1 MTSIIKYI
9 PSNVDTNADRIR
21 HAADTTTRAGKAIGM
36 LGLETATQVSGLQGL
51 AQGHAN
57 VLSGQEGSAYQVL
70 KNYADQLQWVA
81 DNLNATTNALT
92 TTDTTLRNQLD
103 TVATTISTTPGD
115 THAGATVVDSTQHF
129 PTRPDTT
136 ITPFNFPPPIA
147 HAETSLTWLANALAT
162 TNTGAFTS
170 AEHTWRN
177 LANTLT
183 TVINDVRQ
191 AASNLA
197 ANNHGDTFTA
207 AGEQINAIITSGQHF
222 IDTAHTMATNVS
234 LMNAIHAEATT
245 TIAQAQA
252 MIAALP
258 NPFAQQAAEH
268 AFLHAF
274 ASVLSTQ
281 TTGAIPPFNTLMDIL
296 GQAGEREAGHTGK
309 RSVAGAN
316 STSAAPIAGEQ
327 TITQANTIGT
337 GGSLT
342 DINATSDALQQVG
355 TQHAAATPT
364 APTPASGMPN
374 THTTGLGHTQG
385 MHPSQVFATNP
396 SAGSHGAFTPALEQ
410 LKATAAQ
417 HTTTGTTP
425 TTGSGSKP
433 LITGLAGEKLS
444 QQLSDKLAQRG
455 TGGIGGSGGG
465 GGKSLRGV
473 GGIGG
478 AGAALGT
485 GSRGLS
491 AGGIGSIGGIG
502 GGGIGGRS
510 ITGPGTPGG
519 GAGRSMIGSS
529 GGTPQSPTTTAGSSS
544 ASSRPMGP
552 MMGAAPM
559 AGAAGT
565 TTGSGKTKPS
575 ISRSRRQGSIAD
587 FEREHNLRALLGP
600 QRGLPSHSFGA
611 WSLLPEHVQKQF
623 PQAEFNKAMSH
634 ARRELRAGTFVADSP
649 VKHAIAEY
657 FFRKEGWDV

>member
-1 MTSIIKYI
+1 MEPVQVSFTSKYI
-9 PSNVDTNADRIR
+9 D
-21 HAADTTTRAGKAIGM
+21 G
-36 LGLETATQVSGLQGL
+36 
-51 AQGHAN
+51 AQTH
-57 VLSGQEGSAYQVL
+57 
-70 KNYADQLQWVA
+70 
-81 DNLNATTNALT
+81 
-92 TTDTTLRNQLD
+92 
-103 TVATTISTTPGD
+103 ISTTPSD
-115 THAGATVVDSTQHF
+115 THAGATIGDTTHHF
-129 PTRPDTT
+129 PTRPDPP
-136 ITPFNFPPPIA
+136 IPPFNSPPPIA
-147 HAETSLTWLANALAT
+147 HAETSLTWLANALAS

-170 AEHTWRN
+170 AEHTWHN

-197 ANNHGDTFTA
+197 ANNQGDTFTA

-309 RSVAGAN
+309 RSVAGAGP
-316 STSAAPIAGEQ
+316 TSVAPIAGEQ

-337 GGSLT
+337 GGSLEAVGT
-342 DINATSDALQQVG
+342 ISDALQQVG
-355 TQHAAATPT
+355 THQASTVPTAHMHTPT
-364 APTPASGMPN
+364 SGLSGAPGTSLNP
-374 THTTGLGHTQG
+374 TQG

-425 TTGSGSKP
+425 TTGSGAKP
-433 LITGLAGEKLS
+433 LISGLAGEKLS
-444 QQLSDKLAQRG
+444 QQLSNKLAQRG
-455 TGGIGGSGGG
+455 TGGIGA
-465 GGKSLRGV
+465 
-473 GGIGG
+473 GGIPK
-478 AGAALGT
+478 
-485 GSRGLS
+485 SI
-491 AGGIGSIGGIG
+491 GGIGSIGGAGSALGTTG
-502 GGGIGGRS
+502 GRGLSSGGIGGVGGGSRGIGS
-510 ITGPGTPGG
+510 LGTPGG
-519 GAGRSMIGSS
+519 GTGRSMIGSS
-529 GGTPQSPTTTAGSSS
+529 GGAPQSPTTTAGSSS

-565 TTGSGKTKPS
+565 TTGGGKTKPS
-575 ISRSRRQGSIAD
+575 ISRSRRQGSVAD

-623 PQAEFNKAMSH
+623 PQTEFNKAMSH

>member
-1 MTSIIKYI
+1 MGINLI
-9 PSNVDTNADRIR
+9 PETITNAAKQFNEAS
-21 HAADTTTRAGKAIGM
+21 HATSQASNLTHIEA
-36 LGLETATQVSGLQGL
+36 LNSATQVSGLQGL

-115 THAGATVVDSTQHF
+115 THAGATIGDTTHHF

-147 HAETSLTWLANALAT
+147 HAETSLTWLANALAS
-162 TNTGAFTS
+162 TNTAAFSS

-177 LANTLT
+177 LANTLS
-183 TVINDVRQ
+183 TVVNDVRQ

-197 ANNHGDTFTA
+197 ANNQGDTFTA
-207 AGEQINAIITSGQHF
+207 AGEQITAIITSGQHF

-296 GQAGEREAGHTGK
+296 GQAGEREAGHTGE

-316 STSAAPIAGEQ
+316 PTSVAPIAGEQ
-327 TITQANTIGT
+327 TITQANTIGA
-337 GGSLT
+337 GGSLEAVG
-342 DINATSDALQQVG
+342 ATSGDLQQVG
-355 TQHAAATPT
+355 THQASAVPTAHMHTPT
-364 APTPASGMPN
+364 SGLSGAPGTSLNP
-374 THTTGLGHTQG
+374 THG

-425 TTGSGSKP
+425 TTGSGARP
-433 LITGLAGEKLS
+433 LISGLAGEKLS
-444 QQLSDKLAQRG
+444 QQLSDKLTQRG

-465 GGKSLRGV
+465 GGTSLRSI

-478 AGAALGT
+478 AGTALGT

-491 AGGIGSIGGIG
+491 AGSIGGIG

-519 GAGRSMIGSS
+519 AGRSMIGS
-529 GGTPQSPTTTAGSSS
+529 GGTPQSPTTTASSSS
-544 ASSRPMGP
+544 AGSRPMGP

-575 ISRSRRQGSIAD
+575 ISRSRRQGSVAD

-623 PQAEFNKAMSH
+623 PQTEFNKAMSH

>member
-1 MTSIIKYI
+1 MLQYI
-9 PSNVDTNADRIR
+9 PDSITNAAQDFAS
-21 HAADTTTRAGKAIGM
+21 AATTTTFLGKNV
-36 LGLETATQVSGLQGL
+36 LGSDLATATQVSGLQGL

-115 THAGATVVDSTQHF
+115 THAGATIGDTTHHF

-170 AEHTWRN
+170 AEHTWHN

-191 AASNLA
+191 AANNLA

-258 NPFAQQAAEH
+258 NPFAQQAAER

-296 GQAGEREAGHTGK
+296 GQAGEREAGHTGE

-316 STSAAPIAGEQ
+316 STSVAPIAGEQ
-327 TITQANTIGT
+327 TITQANTVGA
-337 GGSLT
+337 GGSLEAVGT
-342 DINATSDALQQVG
+342 TSDALQQVG
-355 TQHAAATPT
+355 THQASAVPTAHMHTPT
-364 APTPASGMPN
+364 SGLSGAPGTSLNP
-374 THTTGLGHTQG
+374 TQG

-425 TTGSGSKP
+425 TTGSGARP
-433 LITGLAGEKLS
+433 LITGLTGEKLS

-455 TGGIGGSGGG
+455 TGGIGASGIP
-465 GGKSLRGV
+465 KS
-473 GGIGG
+473 I
-478 AGAALGT
+478 
-485 GSRGLS
+485 
-491 AGGIGSIGGIG
+491 GGIGSIGGAGSALGTTG
-502 GGGIGGRS
+502 GRGLSSGGIGGVGGGSRGIGS
-510 ITGPGTPGG
+510 SGTPGG
-519 GAGRSMIGSS
+519 GAGRGMIGSS
-529 GGTPQSPTTTAGSSS
+529 GGAPQSPTTTAGSSS

-559 AGAAGT
+559 TGAAGT

-575 ISRSRRQGSIAD
+575 ISRSRRQGSVAD

>member
-1 MTSIIKYI
+1 MLSYI
-9 PSNVDTNADRIR
+9 PEQVTQAASQFREGAKTTQLLTSQASNDMLNA
-21 HAADTTTRAGKAIGM
+21 
-36 LGLETATQVSGLQGL
+36 ATQVSGLREL

-81 DNLNATTNALT
+81 DNLNATTQALT

-103 TVATTISTTPGD
+103 TVANTISTTPGD
-115 THAGATVVDSTQHF
+115 THAGATVADSTQHF

-136 ITPFNFPPPIA
+136 ITPFIFPPPIA
-147 HAETSLTWLANALAT
+147 HAEISLTWLANALGS
-162 TNTGAFTS
+162 TNTAAFSS

-177 LANTLT
+177 LANTLS
-183 TVINDVRQ
+183 TVVNDVRQ
-191 AASNLA
+191 AASDLA
-197 ANNHGDTFTA
+197 SNNQGDTFTA
-207 AGEQINAIITSGQHF
+207 AGEQINAIITSGQRF

-296 GQAGEREAGHTGK
+296 GQAGEREAGHTGE
-309 RSVAGAN
+309 R
-316 STSAAPIAGEQ
+316 SAADAGPTSVEPIAGEQ

-337 GGSLT
+337 GGSLEAVG
-342 DINATSDALQQVG
+342 ATSDALQQVG
-355 TQHAAATPT
+355 TQHASAVPTAHMHTPT
-364 APTPASGMPN
+364 SGLSGAPGTSLNP
-374 THTTGLGHTQG
+374 TQG

-425 TTGSGSKP
+425 TTGSGARP
-433 LITGLAGEKLS
+433 LISGLAGEKLS
-444 QQLSDKLAQRG
+444 QQLSDKLTQRG
-455 TGGIGGSGGG
+455 TGGIGA
-465 GGKSLRGV
+465 
-473 GGIGG
+473 GGIPK
-478 AGAALGT
+478 
-485 GSRGLS
+485 SI
-491 AGGIGSIGGIG
+491 GGIGSIGGAGSALGTTG
-502 GGGIGGRS
+502 GRGLSSGGIGGVGGGSRGIGS
-510 ITGPGTPGG
+510 SGTPGG
-519 GAGRSMIGSS
+519 GAGRSMIGS

-565 TTGSGKTKPS
+565 TTGGGKTKPS
-575 ISRSRRQGSIAD
+575 ISRSRRQGSVAD

-623 PQAEFNKAMSH
+623 PQAEFSKAMSH

>member
-1 MTSIIKYI
+1 MLSYI
-9 PSNVDTNADRIR
+9 PEQVTQAASQFREGAKTTQLLTSQASNDMLNA
-21 HAADTTTRAGKAIGM
+21 
-36 LGLETATQVSGLQGL
+36 ATQVSGLREL

-103 TVATTISTTPGD
+103 TVTNTISTTPGD
-115 THAGATVVDSTQHF
+115 THAGATVADSTQHF

-177 LANTLT
+177 LANTLS
-183 TVINDVRQ
+183 TVVNDVRQ
-191 AASNLA
+191 AASNLT

-316 STSAAPIAGEQ
+316 STSIEPIAGEQ

-337 GGSLT
+337 GGSLEAVG
-342 DINATSDALQQVG
+342 ATSDALQQVG
-355 TQHAAATPT
+355 THQASAVPTAHMHTPT
-364 APTPASGMPN
+364 SGMPN

-425 TTGSGSKP
+425 TTGSGARP
-433 LITGLAGEKLS
+433 LITGLTGEKLS

-455 TGGIGGSGGG
+455 TGGIGASGIP
-465 GGKSLRGV
+465 KS
-473 GGIGG
+473 I
-478 AGAALGT
+478 
-485 GSRGLS
+485 
-491 AGGIGSIGGIG
+491 GGIGSIGGAGSALGTTG
-502 GGGIGGRS
+502 GRGLSSGGIGGVGGGSRGIGS
-510 ITGPGTPGG
+510 SGTPGG
-519 GAGRSMIGSS
+519 GAGRGMIGSS
-529 GGTPQSPTTTAGSSS
+529 GGAPQSPTTTAGSSS

-559 AGAAGT
+559 TGAAGT

-575 ISRSRRQGSIAD
+575 ISRSRRQGSVAD

>member
-1 MTSIIKYI
+1 MGINLI
-9 PSNVDTNADRIR
+9 PETITNAAKQFNEAS
-21 HAADTTTRAGKAIGM
+21 HATSQASNLTHIDA
-36 LGLETATQVSGLQGL
+36 LNSATQVSGLQGL

-81 DNLNATTNALT
+81 DNLNATTQALT

-103 TVATTISTTPGD
+103 TVANTISTTPGD
-115 THAGATVVDSTQHF
+115 THAGATVADSTQHF

-136 ITPFNFPPPIA
+136 ITPFTFPPPIA
-147 HAETSLTWLANALAT
+147 HAEISLTWLANALGS
-162 TNTGAFTS
+162 TNTAAFSS

-177 LANTLT
+177 LANTLS
-183 TVINDVRQ
+183 TVVNDVRQ
-191 AASNLA
+191 AASDLA
-197 ANNHGDTFTA
+197 SNNQGDTFTA

-245 TIAQAQA
+245 TITQAQA

-296 GQAGEREAGHTGK
+296 GQAGEREAGHTGE
-309 RSVAGAN
+309 RSVAGTN
-316 STSAAPIAGEQ
+316 STSITPIAGEQ
-327 TITQANTIGT
+327 TITQANTIGA
-337 GGSLT
+337 GGSLEAVGT
-342 DINATSDALQQVG
+342 TSDALQQVG
-355 TQHAAATPT
+355 THQASAVPTAHMHTPT
-364 APTPASGMPN
+364 SGLSGAPGTSLNP
-374 THTTGLGHTQG
+374 TQG

-425 TTGSGSKP
+425 TTGSGARP
-433 LITGLAGEKLS
+433 LISGLAGEKLS
-444 QQLSDKLAQRG
+444 QQLSDKLTHRN
-455 TGGIGGSGGG
+455 TSGIGGSGGG
-465 GGKSLRGV
+465 GKSLR
-473 GGIGG
+473 
-478 AGAALGT
+478 
-485 GSRGLS
+485 
-491 AGGIGSIGGIG
+491 SIGGSG

-519 GAGRSMIGSS
+519 GAGRSMIGN
-529 GGTPQSPTTTAGSSS
+529 GGTPQSPTTTATGSGS
-544 ASSRPMGP
+544 AGSRPMGP

-565 TTGSGKTKPS
+565 ATGSGKTKPS
-575 ISRSRRQGSIAD
+575 ISRSRRQGSVAD

>member
-1 MTSIIKYI
+1 MLSYI
-9 PSNVDTNADRIR
+9 PEQVTQAASQFREGAKTTQLLTSQASNDMLNA
-21 HAADTTTRAGKAIGM
+21 
-36 LGLETATQVSGLQGL
+36 ATQVSGLREL

-103 TVATTISTTPGD
+103 TVTTTISTTPGD
-115 THAGATVVDSTQHF
+115 THAGATIGDTTHHF

-177 LANTLT
+177 LANTLS
-183 TVINDVRQ
+183 TVVNDVRQ

-197 ANNHGDTFTA
+197 ANNQGDTFTA

-296 GQAGEREAGHTGK
+296 GQAGEREAGHTGE

-316 STSAAPIAGEQ
+316 STSITPIAGEQ
-327 TITQANTIGT
+327 TITQANTIGA
-337 GGSLT
+337 GGSLEAVGT
-342 DINATSDALQQVG
+342 TSDALQQVG
-355 TQHAAATPT
+355 THQASAVPTAHMHTPT
-364 APTPASGMPN
+364 SGLSGAPGTSLNP
-374 THTTGLGHTQG
+374 TQG

-417 HTTTGTTP
+417 HTATGTTP
-425 TTGSGSKP
+425 TTGSGARP
-433 LITGLAGEKLS
+433 LITGLTGEKLS

-455 TGGIGGSGGG
+455 TGGIGASGIP
-465 GGKSLRGV
+465 KS
-473 GGIGG
+473 I
-478 AGAALGT
+478 
-485 GSRGLS
+485 
-491 AGGIGSIGGIG
+491 GGIGSIGGAGSALGTTG
-502 GGGIGGRS
+502 GRGLSSGGIGGVGGGSRGIGS
-510 ITGPGTPGG
+510 SGTPGG
-519 GAGRSMIGSS
+519 GAGRGMIGSS
-529 GGTPQSPTTTAGSSS
+529 GGTPQSPTTTAGSNS

-559 AGAAGT
+559 TGAAGT

-575 ISRSRRQGSIAD
+575 ISRSRRQGSVAD

>member
-1 MTSIIKYI
+1 MGINLI
-9 PSNVDTNADRIR
+9 PETITNAAKQFNEAS
-21 HAADTTTRAGKAIGM
+21 HATSQASNLTHIDA
-36 LGLETATQVSGLQGL
+36 LNSATQVSGLQGL

-81 DNLNATTNALT
+81 DNLNATTQALT

-103 TVATTISTTPGD
+103 TVATTISATPSD
-115 THAGATVVDSTQHF
+115 THAGTTIGDTTHHF

-136 ITPFNFPPPIA
+136 ITPFTFPPPIA
-147 HAETSLTWLANALAT
+147 HAEISLTWLANALGS
-162 TNTGAFTS
+162 TNTAAFSS

-177 LANTLT
+177 LANTLS

-296 GQAGEREAGHTGK
+296 GQAGEREAGHTGE
-309 RSVAGAN
+309 RTIAGAN
-316 STSAAPIAGEQ
+316 STSVAPIAGEQ

-337 GGSLT
+337 GGSLEAVG
-342 DINATSDALQQVG
+342 ATSDALQQVG
-355 TQHAAATPT
+355 THQASAVPTAHMHTPT
-364 APTPASGMPN
+364 SGLSGAPGTSLNP
-374 THTTGLGHTQG
+374 TQG

-425 TTGSGSKP
+425 TTGSRARP
-433 LITGLAGEKLS
+433 LISGLAGEKLS
-444 QQLSDKLAQRG
+444 QQLSDKLTQRG
-455 TGGIGGSGGG
+455 TSRIGGSGGG
-465 GGKSLRGV
+465 GGTSLRSI

-478 AGAALGT
+478 ASTALGT

-491 AGGIGSIGGIG
+491 AGNIGGIG

-519 GAGRSMIGSS
+519 GAGRSMIGS
-529 GGTPQSPTTTAGSSS
+529 GGAPQSPTTTATGSGS
-544 ASSRPMGP
+544 AGSRPMGS

-559 AGAAGT
+559 AGAAGAAA
-565 TTGSGKTKPS
+565 SGKTKPS
-575 ISRSRRQGSIAD
+575 ISRSRRQGSVAD

>member
-1 MTSIIKYI
+1 MLSYI
-9 PSNVDTNADRIR
+9 PEQVTAVANQFERSAS
-21 HAADTTTRAGKAIGM
+21 TTKFLTQQTSHQ
-36 LGLETATQVSGLQGL
+36 LLYDATQVSGLQGL

-81 DNLNATTNALT
+81 DNLNATTN
-92 TTDTTLRNQLD
+92 
-103 TVATTISTTPGD
+103 
-115 THAGATVVDSTQHF
+115 
-129 PTRPDTT
+129 
-136 ITPFNFPPPIA
+136 
-147 HAETSLTWLANALAT
+147 
-162 TNTGAFTS
+162 TGAFTS
-170 AEHTWRN
+170 AEHTWHN

-183 TVINDVRQ
+183 GVINDVRQ

-197 ANNHGDTFTA
+197 ANNHGNTFTA

-309 RSVAGAN
+309 RSIAGAGP
-316 STSAAPIAGEQ
+316 TSITPIAGEQ
-327 TITQANTIGT
+327 TITQANTVGS
-337 GGSLT
+337 GGSLS
-342 DINATSDALQQVG
+342 DINTTSDALQQVG
-355 TQHAAATPT
+355 THQASAVPTAHMHTPT
-364 APTPASGMPN
+364 SGLSGAPGTSLNP
-374 THTTGLGHTQG
+374 TQG

-425 TTGSGSKP
+425 TTGSGARP
-433 LITGLAGEKLS
+433 LISGLAGEKLS

-455 TGGIGGSGGG
+455 TGGIGG
-465 GGKSLRGV
+465 
-473 GGIGG
+473 
-478 AGAALGT
+478 
-485 GSRGLS
+485 
-491 AGGIGSIGGIG
+491 
-502 GGGIGGRS
+502 RS
-510 ITGPGTPGG
+510 ITGPGAPGGAG
-519 GAGRSMIGSS
+519 GAGRGTIS
-529 GGTPQSPTTTAGSSS
+529 GGAPQSPTTTAGSNS

-575 ISRSRRQGSIAD
+575 ISRSRRQGSVAD

-657 FFRKEGWDV
+657 FF

>member
-1 MTSIIKYI
+1 MLSYI
-9 PSNVDTNADRIR
+9 PEQVTAVANQFERSAS
-21 HAADTTTRAGKAIGM
+21 TTKFLTQQTSHQ
-36 LGLETATQVSGLQGL
+36 LLYDATQVSGLQGL

-81 DNLNATTNALT
+81 DNLNATTQALT

-103 TVATTISTTPGD
+103 TVANTISTTPGD
-115 THAGATVVDSTQHF
+115 THAGATVADSTQHF

-136 ITPFNFPPPIA
+136 ITPFTFPPPIA
-147 HAETSLTWLANALAT
+147 HAEISLTWLANALAT

-197 ANNHGDTFTA
+197 ANNQGDTFTA

-309 RSVAGAN
+309 RSVAGAGP
-316 STSAAPIAGEQ
+316 TSVAPIAGEQ

-337 GGSLT
+337 GGSLEAVGT
-342 DINATSDALQQVG
+342 ISDALQQVG
-355 TQHAAATPT
+355 THQASAVPTAHMHTPT
-364 APTPASGMPN
+364 SGLSGAPGTSLNP
-374 THTTGLGHTQG
+374 TQG

-425 TTGSGSKP
+425 TTGSGARP
-433 LITGLAGEKLS
+433 LISGLAGEKLS
-444 QQLSDKLAQRG
+444 QQLSDKLTHRG
-455 TGGIGGSGGG
+455 TGGIGA
-465 GGKSLRGV
+465 
-473 GGIGG
+473 GGIPK
-478 AGAALGT
+478 
-485 GSRGLS
+485 SI
-491 AGGIGSIGGIG
+491 GGIGSIGGAGSALGTTG
-502 GGGIGGRS
+502 GRGLSSGGIGGVGGGSRGIGS
-510 ITGPGTPGG
+510 SGTPGG
-519 GAGRSMIGSS
+519 GAGRGMIGSS
-529 GGTPQSPTTTAGSSS
+529 GGAPQSPTTTATGSGS
-544 ASSRPMGP
+544 AGSRPMGP

-559 AGAAGT
+559 AGAAGAAA
-565 TTGSGKTKPS
+565 SGKTKPS
-575 ISRSRRQGSIAD
+575 ISRSRRQGSVAD

-611 WSLLPEHVQKQF
+611 WSLLPEHVQKKF

>member
-1 MTSIIKYI
+1 MLSYI
-9 PSNVDTNADRIR
+9 PEQVTAVANQFERSAS
-21 HAADTTTRAGKAIGM
+21 TTKFLTQQTSHQ
-36 LGLETATQVSGLQGL
+36 LLYDATQVSGLQGL

-81 DNLNATTNALT
+81 DNLNATTQALT

-103 TVATTISTTPGD
+103 TVANTISTTPGD
-115 THAGATVVDSTQHF
+115 THAGATVADSTQHF

-136 ITPFNFPPPIA
+136 ITPFTFPPPIA
-147 HAETSLTWLANALAT
+147 HAEISLTWLANALGS
-162 TNTGAFTS
+162 TNTAAFSS

-177 LANTLT
+177 LANTLS
-183 TVINDVRQ
+183 TVVNDVRQ
-191 AASNLA
+191 AASDLA
-197 ANNHGDTFTA
+197 SNNQGDTFTA

-296 GQAGEREAGHTGK
+296 GQAGEREAGHTGE

-316 STSAAPIAGEQ
+316 STSVAPIAGEQ

-337 GGSLT
+337 GGSLEAVG
-342 DINATSDALQQVG
+342 ATSDALQQVG
-355 TQHAAATPT
+355 THQASAVPTAHMHTPT
-364 APTPASGMPN
+364 SGLSGAPGTSLNP
-374 THTTGLGHTQG
+374 TQG

-425 TTGSGSKP
+425 TTGSGARP
-433 LITGLAGEKLS
+433 LISGLAGEKLS
-444 QQLSDKLAQRG
+444 QQLSNKLTHRG
-455 TGGIGGSGGG
+455 TGGIGA
-465 GGKSLRGV
+465 
-473 GGIGG
+473 GGIPK
-478 AGAALGT
+478 
-485 GSRGLS
+485 SI
-491 AGGIGSIGGIG
+491 GGIGSIGGAG
-502 GGGIGGRS
+502 SALGTTSGRGLSSGGIGGVGGGSRGIGS
-510 ITGPGTPGG
+510 SGTPGG
-519 GAGRSMIGSS
+519 GAGRSMIGS
-529 GGTPQSPTTTAGSSS
+529 GGTPQSPTTTAGSGS
-544 ASSRPMGP
+544 AGSRPMGP

-559 AGAAGT
+559 AGAAGAAA
-565 TTGSGKTKPS
+565 SGKTKPS
-575 ISRSRRQGSIAD
+575 ISRSRRQGSVAD

-611 WSLLPEHVQKQF
+611 WSLLPEHMQKQF
-623 PQAEFNKAMSH
+623 PQTEFNKAMSH

-649 VKHAIAEY
+649 VKHAIAEH

>member
-1 MTSIIKYI
+1 MGINLI
-9 PSNVDTNADRIR
+9 PETITNAAKQFNEAS
-21 HAADTTTRAGKAIGM
+21 HATSQASNLTHIDA
-36 LGLETATQVSGLQGL
+36 LNSATQVSGLQGL

-115 THAGATVVDSTQHF
+115 THAGATIGDTTHHF

-147 HAETSLTWLANALAT
+147 HAETSLTWLANALGS
-162 TNTGAFTS
+162 TNTAAFSS

-177 LANTLT
+177 LANTLS
-183 TVINDVRQ
+183 TVVNDVRQ

-197 ANNHGDTFTA
+197 ANNQGDTFTA

-281 TTGAIPPFNTLMDIL
+281 TTGAIPPFNTLMDIF

-316 STSAAPIAGEQ
+316 STSVAPIAGEQ

-364 APTPASGMPN
+364 APTPTSGMPN

-385 MHPSQVFATNP
+385 MHPSQVFSTNP

-425 TTGSGSKP
+425 TTGSRARP
-433 LITGLAGEKLS
+433 LISGLAGEKLS

-455 TGGIGGSGGG
+455 TGGIGA
-465 GGKSLRGV
+465 
-473 GGIGG
+473 GGIPK
-478 AGAALGT
+478 
-485 GSRGLS
+485 SI
-491 AGGIGSIGGIG
+491 GGIGSIGGAGSALGTTG
-502 GGGIGGRS
+502 GRGLSSGGIGGVGGGSRGIGS
-510 ITGPGTPGG
+510 LGTPGG
-519 GAGRSMIGSS
+519 GAGRSMIGS
-529 GGTPQSPTTTAGSSS
+529 GGTPQSPTTTAGSNS

-559 AGAAGT
+559 AGATGT

-575 ISRSRRQGSIAD
+575 ISRSRRQGSVAD

-611 WSLLPEHVQKQF
+611 WSLLPEHAQKQF
-623 PQAEFNKAMSH
+623 PQTEFNKAMSH

>member
-1 MTSIIKYI
+1 MLSYI
-9 PSNVDTNADRIR
+9 PEQVTAVANQFERSAS
-21 HAADTTTRAGKAIGM
+21 TTKFLTQQTSHQ
-36 LGLETATQVSGLQGL
+36 LLYDATQVSGLQGL

-81 DNLNATTNALT
+81 DNLNATTQALT

-103 TVATTISTTPGD
+103 TVANTISTTPGD
-115 THAGATVVDSTQHF
+115 THAGATVADSTQHF

-136 ITPFNFPPPIA
+136 ITPFTFPPPIA
-147 HAETSLTWLANALAT
+147 HAEISLTWLANALGS
-162 TNTGAFTS
+162 TNTAAFSS

-177 LANTLT
+177 LANTLS
-183 TVINDVRQ
+183 TVVNDVRQ
-191 AASNLA
+191 AASDLA
-197 ANNHGDTFTA
+197 SNNQGDTFTA

-296 GQAGEREAGHTGK
+296 GQAGEREAGHTGE

-316 STSAAPIAGEQ
+316 STSVAPIAGEQ

-337 GGSLT
+337 GGSLEAVG
-342 DINATSDALQQVG
+342 ATSDALQQVG

-455 TGGIGGSGGG
+455 TGGIGG
-465 GGKSLRGV
+465 GGKSLRSI

-478 AGAALGT
+478 AGTALGT

-491 AGGIGSIGGIG
+491 AGSIGGIG

-519 GAGRSMIGSS
+519 GAGRSMIGS
-529 GGTPQSPTTTAGSSS
+529 GGAPQSPTTTAGSNS

-552 MMGAAPM
+552 MMGATPM
-559 AGAAGT
+559 AGAAGAAA
-565 TTGSGKTKPS
+565 SGKTKPS
-575 ISRSRRQGSIAD
+575 ISRSRRQGSVAD

>member
-1 MTSIIKYI
+1 MLQYI
-9 PSNVDTNADRIR
+9 PDSITNAAQDFAS
-21 HAADTTTRAGKAIGM
+21 AATTTTFLGKNV
-36 LGLETATQVSGLQGL
+36 LGSDLATATQVSGLQGL

-103 TVATTISTTPGD
+103 TVTTTISTTPSD
-115 THAGATVVDSTQHF
+115 THAGATVADSTQHF

-177 LANTLT
+177 LANTLS
-183 TVINDVRQ
+183 TVVNDVRQ

-281 TTGAIPPFNTLMDIL
+281 TTGAIPPFNTLMDIF

-316 STSAAPIAGEQ
+316 STSVAPIAGEQ

-425 TTGSGSKP
+425 TTGSGAKP
-433 LITGLAGEKLS
+433 LISGLAGEKLS

-455 TGGIGGSGGG
+455 TGGIGAGGIPKSIGGVGSIGGAGSALGTTG
-465 GGKSLRGV
+465 GRGLSS

-478 AGAALGT
+478 VGG
-485 GSRGLS
+485 GSRG
-491 AGGIGSIGGIG
+491 IGNS
-502 GGGIGGRS
+502 
-510 ITGPGTPGG
+510 GTPGG
-519 GAGRSMIGSS
+519 GAGRGMIGSS
-529 GGTPQSPTTTAGSSS
+529 GGTPQSPTTTAGSNS

-575 ISRSRRQGSIAD
+575 ISRSRRQGSVAD

-634 ARRELRAGTFVADSP
+634 ARRELRAGTFVADNP

>member
-103 TVATTISTTPGD
+103 TVATTISTTPSD
-115 THAGATVVDSTQHF
+115 THAGATIGNTTHHF

-309 RSVAGAN
+309 RSVAGAGP
-316 STSAAPIAGEQ
+316 TSVEPIAGEQ
-327 TITQANTIGT
+327 TITQANTIST
-337 GGSLT
+337 GGSLEAVG
-342 DINATSDALQQVG
+342 ATSDALQQVG
-355 TQHAAATPT
+355 THQASAVPTAHMHTPT
-364 APTPASGMPN
+364 SGLSGAPGTSLNP
-374 THTTGLGHTQG
+374 TQG
-385 MHPSQVFATNP
+385 IHPSQVFATNP

-425 TTGSGSKP
+425 TTGSGARP
-433 LITGLAGEKLS
+433 LISGLAGEKLS

-455 TGGIGGSGGG
+455 TGGIGA
-465 GGKSLRGV
+465 
-473 GGIGG
+473 GGIPK
-478 AGAALGT
+478 
-485 GSRGLS
+485 SI
-491 AGGIGSIGGIG
+491 GGIGSIGGAGSALGTTG
-502 GGGIGGRS
+502 GRGLSSGGIGGVGGGSRRIGS
-510 ITGPGTPGG
+510 SGTPGG
-519 GAGRSMIGSS
+519 GAGRGMIGS
-529 GGTPQSPTTTAGSSS
+529 GGTPQSPTTTAGSGS
-544 ASSRPMGP
+544 AGSRPMGP

-559 AGAAGT
+559 AGTAGT

-575 ISRSRRQGSIAD
+575 ISRSRRQGSVAD

>member
-1 MTSIIKYI
+1 MLSYI
-9 PSNVDTNADRIR
+9 PEQVTQAASQFREGAKTTQLLTSQASNDMLNA
-21 HAADTTTRAGKAIGM
+21 
-36 LGLETATQVSGLQGL
+36 ATQVSGLREL

-81 DNLNATTNALT
+81 DNLNATTQALT

-103 TVATTISTTPGD
+103 TVANTISTTPGD
-115 THAGATVVDSTQHF
+115 THAGATVADSTQHF

-136 ITPFNFPPPIA
+136 ITPFIFPPPIA
-147 HAETSLTWLANALAT
+147 HAEISLTWLANALGS
-162 TNTGAFTS
+162 TNTAAFSS

-177 LANTLT
+177 LANTLS
-183 TVINDVRQ
+183 TVVNDVRQ
-191 AASNLA
+191 AASDLA
-197 ANNHGDTFTA
+197 SNNQGDTFTA
-207 AGEQINAIITSGQHF
+207 AGEQINAIITSGQRF

-296 GQAGEREAGHTGK
+296 GQAGEREAGHTGE
-309 RSVAGAN
+309 RSVAGAGP
-316 STSAAPIAGEQ
+316 TSVEPIAGEQ

-337 GGSLT
+337 GGSLEAVG
-342 DINATSDALQQVG
+342 ATSDALQQVG
-355 TQHAAATPT
+355 TQHASAVPTAHMHTPT
-364 APTPASGMPN
+364 SGLSGAPGTSLNP
-374 THTTGLGHTQG
+374 TQG

-425 TTGSGSKP
+425 TTGSGARP
-433 LITGLAGEKLS
+433 LISGLAGEKLS
-444 QQLSDKLAQRG
+444 QQLSNKLTQRG
-455 TGGIGGSGGG
+455 TGGIGA
-465 GGKSLRGV
+465 
-473 GGIGG
+473 GGIPK
-478 AGAALGT
+478 
-485 GSRGLS
+485 SI
-491 AGGIGSIGGIG
+491 GGIGSIGGAGSALGTTG
-502 GGGIGGRS
+502 GRGLSSGGIGGVGGGSRGIGS
-510 ITGPGTPGG
+510 SGTPGG
-519 GAGRSMIGSS
+519 GAGRSMIGS

-559 AGAAGT
+559 AGAAGAAA
-565 TTGSGKTKPS
+565 SGKTKPS
-575 ISRSRRQGSIAD
+575 ISRSRRQGSVAD

>member
-1 MTSIIKYI
+1 MGINLI
-9 PSNVDTNADRIR
+9 PETITNAAKQFNEAS
-21 HAADTTTRAGKAIGM
+21 HATSQASNLTHIDA
-36 LGLETATQVSGLQGL
+36 LNSATQVSGLQGL

-81 DNLNATTNALT
+81 DNLNATTQALT

-103 TVATTISTTPGD
+103 TVANTISTTPGD
-115 THAGATVVDSTQHF
+115 THAGATVADSTQHF

-136 ITPFNFPPPIA
+136 ITPFTFPPPIA
-147 HAETSLTWLANALAT
+147 HAEISLTWLANALGS
-162 TNTGAFTS
+162 TNTAAFSS

-177 LANTLT
+177 LANTLS
-183 TVINDVRQ
+183 TVVNDVRQ
-191 AASNLA
+191 AASDLA
-197 ANNHGDTFTA
+197 SNNQGDTFTA

-296 GQAGEREAGHTGK
+296 GQAGEREAGHTGE
-309 RSVAGAN
+309 RDVAGAGP
-316 STSAAPIAGEQ
+316 TSVEPIAGEQ

-337 GGSLT
+337 GGSLEAVG
-342 DINATSDALQQVG
+342 ATSDALQQVG
-355 TQHAAATPT
+355 TQHAVATPT
-364 APTPASGMPN
+364 APTPTPGMSN
-374 THTTGLGHTQG
+374 AHTTGLGHAQG

-417 HTTTGTTP
+417 HTPTRTTP
-425 TTGSGSKP
+425 TTGSGARP
-433 LITGLAGEKLS
+433 LISGLAGEKLS
-444 QQLSDKLAQRG
+444 QQLSDKLTQRG

-465 GGKSLRGV
+465 GGTSRRGI

-478 AGAALGT
+478 AGTALGT

-491 AGGIGSIGGIG
+491 AGSIGGIG

-519 GAGRSMIGSS
+519 AGRSMIGSS
-529 GGTPQSPTTTAGSSS
+529 GGTPQSPTNTAGSGS
-544 ASSRPMGP
+544 AGSRPMGP

-575 ISRSRRQGSIAD
+575 ISRSRRQGSVAD

>member
-1 MTSIIKYI
+1 MGINLI
-9 PSNVDTNADRIR
+9 PETITNAAKQFNEAS
-21 HAADTTTRAGKAIGM
+21 HATSQASNLTHIDA
-36 LGLETATQVSGLQGL
+36 LNSATQVSGLQGL

-103 TVATTISTTPGD
+103 TVTTTISTTPGD
-115 THAGATVVDSTQHF
+115 THAGATIGDSTQHF

-147 HAETSLTWLANALAT
+147 HAETSLTWLANALAS
-162 TNTGAFTS
+162 TNTAAFSS

-177 LANTLT
+177 LANTLS
-183 TVINDVRQ
+183 TVVNDVRQ
-191 AASNLA
+191 AASDLA
-197 ANNHGDTFTA
+197 ANNQGDTFTA

-309 RSVAGAN
+309 RTIAGAHP
-316 STSAAPIAGEQ
+316 TSVEPIAGEQ

-337 GGSLT
+337 GGSLEAVG
-342 DINATSDALQQVG
+342 ATSDALQQVG
-355 TQHAAATPT
+355 THQASAVPT
-364 APTPASGMPN
+364 AHMHTSGLSGAPGTSIN
-374 THTTGLGHTQG
+374 PTQG

-433 LITGLAGEKLS
+433 LISGLAGEKLS
-444 QQLSDKLAQRG
+444 QQLSNKLTHRG
-455 TGGIGGSGGG
+455 TGGIGSNGGG
-465 GGKSLRGV
+465 AGTSLRSI

-478 AGAALGT
+478 ASTALGT

-491 AGGIGSIGGIG
+491 AGNIGGIG

-519 GAGRSMIGSS
+519 GAGRSMIGS

-559 AGAAGT
+559 TGAAGT
-565 TTGSGKTKPS
+565 ATGSGKTKPS
-575 ISRSRRQGSIAD
+575 ISRSRRQGSVAD

>member
-21 HAADTTTRAGKAIGM
+21 HAADTTARASKAIGM

-103 TVATTISTTPGD
+103 TVATTISTTPSD
-115 THAGATVVDSTQHF
+115 THASATIGDTTHHF
-129 PTRPDTT
+129 PTRPNTT

-170 AEHTWRN
+170 AEHTWHN

-183 TVINDVRQ
+183 GVINDVRQ

-197 ANNHGDTFTA
+197 ANNHGNTFTA

-309 RSVAGAN
+309 RTIAGAGP
-316 STSAAPIAGEQ
+316 TSVEPIAGEQ

-337 GGSLT
+337 GGSLEAVG
-342 DINATSDALQQVG
+342 ATSDALQQVG
-355 TQHAAATPT
+355 THQASAVPTAHMHTPT
-364 APTPASGMPN
+364 SGLSGAPGTSLNPP
-374 THTTGLGHTQG
+374 QG

-417 HTTTGTTP
+417 HTPTGTKT

-433 LITGLAGEKLS
+433 LITGLTGEKLS

-465 GGKSLRGV
+465 GGTSLRGI

-485 GSRGLS
+485 SSRGLS
-491 AGGIGSIGGIG
+491 AGSIGGIG
-502 GGGIGGRS
+502 GGGIGGGS

-519 GAGRSMIGSS
+519 GAGRSMIGS
-529 GGTPQSPTTTAGSSS
+529 GGTPQSPTTTAGSNS

-575 ISRSRRQGSIAD
+575 ISRSRRQGSVAD

>member
-1 MTSIIKYI
+1 MEPIQVSFTSKYI
-9 PSNVDTNADRIR
+9 D
-21 HAADTTTRAGKAIGM
+21 G
-36 LGLETATQVSGLQGL
+36 
-51 AQGHAN
+51 AQ
-57 VLSGQEGSAYQVL
+57 
-70 KNYADQLQWVA
+70 
-81 DNLNATTNALT
+81 
-92 TTDTTLRNQLD
+92 
-103 TVATTISTTPGD
+103 TVISTTPSD
-115 THAGATVVDSTQHF
+115 THAGA
-129 PTRPDTT
+129 
-136 ITPFNFPPPIA
+136 
-147 HAETSLTWLANALAT
+147 
-162 TNTGAFTS
+162 
-170 AEHTWRN
+170 
-177 LANTLT
+177 
-183 TVINDVRQ
+183 
-191 AASNLA
+191 
-197 ANNHGDTFTA
+197 
-207 AGEQINAIITSGQHF
+207 
-222 IDTAHTMATNVS
+222 TMATNVS

-258 NPFAQQAAEH
+258 NPFAQQAAER

-296 GQAGEREAGHTGK
+296 GQAGEREAGHTGE

-316 STSAAPIAGEQ
+316 STSVAPIAGEQ
-327 TITQANTIGT
+327 TITQANTVGA
-337 GGSLT
+337 GGSLEAVGT
-342 DINATSDALQQVG
+342 TSDALQQVG
-355 TQHAAATPT
+355 THQASAVPTAHMHTPT
-364 APTPASGMPN
+364 SGLSGAPGTSLNP
-374 THTTGLGHTQG
+374 TQG

-425 TTGSGSKP
+425 TTGSGARP
-433 LITGLAGEKLS
+433 LITGLTGEKLS

-455 TGGIGGSGGG
+455 TGGIGASGIP
-465 GGKSLRGV
+465 KS
-473 GGIGG
+473 I
-478 AGAALGT
+478 
-485 GSRGLS
+485 
-491 AGGIGSIGGIG
+491 GGIGSIGGAGSALGTTG
-502 GGGIGGRS
+502 GRGLSSGGIGGVGGGSRGIGS
-510 ITGPGTPGG
+510 SGTPGG
-519 GAGRSMIGSS
+519 GAGRGMIGSS
-529 GGTPQSPTTTAGSSS
+529 GGAPQSPTTTAGSSS

-559 AGAAGT
+559 TGAAGT

-575 ISRSRRQGSIAD
+575 ISRSRRQGSVAD

-611 WSLLPEHVQKQF
+611 WSLLPEHVQKEF

>member
-1 MTSIIKYI
+1 MLQYI
-9 PSNVDTNADRIR
+9 PDSITNAAQDFAS
-21 HAADTTTRAGKAIGM
+21 AATTTTFLGKNV
-36 LGLETATQVSGLQGL
+36 LGSDLATATQVSGLQGL

-103 TVATTISTTPGD
+103 TVATTISTTPSD
-115 THAGATVVDSTQHF
+115 THAGATIGNTTHHF

-197 ANNHGDTFTA
+197 ANNQGDTFTA

-296 GQAGEREAGHTGK
+296 GQGGEREAGHTGE
-309 RSVAGAN
+309 RSVAGAGP
-316 STSAAPIAGEQ
+316 TSVAPIAGEQ

-337 GGSLT
+337 GGSLEAVGT
-342 DINATSDALQQVG
+342 TSDALQQVG
-355 TQHAAATPT
+355 THQASAVPTAHMHTPT
-364 APTPASGMPN
+364 SGLSGAPGTSLNP
-374 THTTGLGHTQG
+374 TQG

-425 TTGSGSKP
+425 TTGSGARP
-433 LITGLAGEKLS
+433 LISGLAGEKLS
-444 QQLSDKLAQRG
+444 QQLSDKLTQRG

-465 GGKSLRGV
+465 G
-473 GGIGG
+473 IGG
-478 AGAALGT
+478 AGAALGA

-491 AGGIGSIGGIG
+491 AGSIGGIG

-519 GAGRSMIGSS
+519 GAGRSMIGS
-529 GGTPQSPTTTAGSSS
+529 GGAPQSPTTTATGSGS
-544 ASSRPMGP
+544 AGSRPMGSI
-552 MMGAAPM
+552 MGAAPM
-559 AGAAGT
+559 AGAAGAAA
-565 TTGSGKTKPS
+565 SGKTKPS
-575 ISRSRRQGSIAD
+575 ISRSRRQGSVAD

-611 WSLLPEHVQKQF
+611 WSLLPEHVQKEF

>member
-1 MTSIIKYI
+1 MGINLI
-9 PSNVDTNADRIR
+9 PETITNAAKQFNEAS
-21 HAADTTTRAGKAIGM
+21 HATSQASNLTHIDA
-36 LGLETATQVSGLQGL
+36 LNSATQVSGLQGL

-103 TVATTISTTPGD
+103 TVTTTISTTPSD
-115 THAGATVVDSTQHF
+115 THAGATIGDSTQHF

-177 LANTLT
+177 LANTLS

-268 AFLHAF
+268 SFLHAF

-316 STSAAPIAGEQ
+316 STGVAPIAGEQ

-337 GGSLT
+337 GGSLEAVG
-342 DINATSDALQQVG
+342 ATSDALQQVG

-364 APTPASGMPN
+364 APTPISGLSGAPGTSLN
-374 THTTGLGHTQG
+374 PTQG

-425 TTGSGSKP
+425 TTGSGARP
-433 LITGLAGEKLS
+433 LISGLAGEKLS
-444 QQLSDKLAQRG
+444 QQLSDKLTQRG
-455 TGGIGGSGGG
+455 TSGIGGSGGG
-465 GGKSLRGV
+465 GGTSLRGI

-478 AGAALGT
+478 AGTALGT

-491 AGGIGSIGGIG
+491 AGSIGGIG

-510 ITGPGTPGG
+510 IAGPGTPGG

-575 ISRSRRQGSIAD
+575 ISRSRRQGSVAD

-623 PQAEFNKAMSH
+623 PQTEFNKAMSH

>member
-1 MTSIIKYI
+1 MGINLI
-9 PSNVDTNADRIR
+9 PETITNAAKQFNEAS
-21 HAADTTTRAGKAIGM
+21 HATSQASNLTHIDA
-36 LGLETATQVSGLQGL
+36 LNSATQVSGLQGL

-103 TVATTISTTPGD
+103 TVTTTISTTPSD
-115 THAGATVVDSTQHF
+115 THAGATIGDTTHHF

-170 AEHTWRN
+170 AEHTWHN

-191 AASNLA
+191 AASNLT

-207 AGEQINAIITSGQHF
+207 ASEQINAIITSGQHF

-296 GQAGEREAGHTGK
+296 GQGGEREAGHTGE
-309 RSVAGAN
+309 RSVAGAGP
-316 STSAAPIAGEQ
+316 TSITPIAGEQ

-337 GGSLT
+337 GGSLEAVG
-342 DINATSDALQQVG
+342 ATSGDLQQVG
-355 TQHAAATPT
+355 THQASAVPTAHMHTPT
-364 APTPASGMPN
+364 SGLSGAPGTRLNP
-374 THTTGLGHTQG
+374 TQG

-425 TTGSGSKP
+425 TTRSGARP
-433 LITGLAGEKLS
+433 LISGLAGEKLS
-444 QQLSDKLAQRG
+444 QQLSNKLTQRG
-455 TGGIGGSGGG
+455 TGGIGA
-465 GGKSLRGV
+465 
-473 GGIGG
+473 GGIPK
-478 AGAALGT
+478 
-485 GSRGLS
+485 SI
-491 AGGIGSIGGIG
+491 GGIGSIGGAGSALGTTG
-502 GGGIGGRS
+502 GRGLSSGGIGAVGGGSRGIGS
-510 ITGPGTPGG
+510 SGTPGG
-519 GAGRSMIGSS
+519 GAGRGMIGSS
-529 GGTPQSPTTTAGSSS
+529 GGTPQSPTTTAGSNS

-565 TTGSGKTKPS
+565 ATGSGKTKPS
-575 ISRSRRQGSIAD
+575 ISRSRRQGSVAD

>member
-1 MTSIIKYI
+1 MLSYI
-9 PSNVDTNADRIR
+9 PEQVTAVANQFERSAS
-21 HAADTTTRAGKAIGM
+21 TTKFLTQQTSHQ
-36 LGLETATQVSGLQGL
+36 LLYDATQVSGLQGL

-103 TVATTISTTPGD
+103 TVATTISTTPSD
-115 THAGATVVDSTQHF
+115 THAGATIGDTTHHF

-136 ITPFNFPPPIA
+136 ITPFTFPPPIA
-147 HAETSLTWLANALAT
+147 HAETSLTWLANALAS
-162 TNTGAFTS
+162 TNTGAFSS

-316 STSAAPIAGEQ
+316 STSVAPIAGEQ
-327 TITQANTIGT
+327 STTQANTIGT
-337 GGSLT
+337 DGSLEAVG
-342 DINATSDALQQVG
+342 ATSDALQQVG
-355 TQHAAATPT
+355 THQASAVPTAHMHTPT
-364 APTPASGMPN
+364 SGLSGAPGTSLNP
-374 THTTGLGHTQG
+374 TQG

-425 TTGSGSKP
+425 TTGSGAKP

-444 QQLSDKLAQRG
+444 QQLSNKLTQRG
-455 TGGIGGSGGG
+455 TGGIGA
-465 GGKSLRGV
+465 
-473 GGIGG
+473 GGIPK
-478 AGAALGT
+478 
-485 GSRGLS
+485 SI
-491 AGGIGSIGGIG
+491 GGIGSIGGAGSALGTTG
-502 GGGIGGRS
+502 GRGLSSGGIGGVGGGSRGIGS
-510 ITGPGTPGG
+510 SGTPGG
-519 GAGRSMIGSS
+519 GAGRSMIGN
-529 GGTPQSPTTTAGSSS
+529 GGTPQSPTTTATGSGS
-544 ASSRPMGP
+544 AGSRPMGP

-565 TTGSGKTKPS
+565 ATGSGKTKPS
-575 ISRSRRQGSIAD
+575 ISRSRRQGSVAD

>member
-1 MTSIIKYI
+1 MLSYI
-9 PSNVDTNADRIR
+9 PEQVTQAASQFREGAKTTQLLTSQASNDMLNA
-21 HAADTTTRAGKAIGM
+21 
-36 LGLETATQVSGLQGL
+36 ATQVSGLREL

-81 DNLNATTNALT
+81 DNLNATTQALT

-103 TVATTISTTPGD
+103 TVANTISTTPGD
-115 THAGATVVDSTQHF
+115 THAGATVADSTQHF

-136 ITPFNFPPPIA
+136 ITPFIFPPPIA
-147 HAETSLTWLANALAT
+147 HAEISLTWLANALGS
-162 TNTGAFTS
+162 TNTAAFSS

-177 LANTLT
+177 LANTLS
-183 TVINDVRQ
+183 TVVNDVRQ
-191 AASNLA
+191 AANNLA

-207 AGEQINAIITSGQHF
+207 AGEQINAIITSGQRF

-296 GQAGEREAGHTGK
+296 GQAGEREAGHTGE
-309 RSVAGAN
+309 RSVAGAGP
-316 STSAAPIAGEQ
+316 TSVEPIAGEQ
-327 TITQANTIGT
+327 TVTQANTIGT
-337 GGSLT
+337 GGSLEAVGT
-342 DINATSDALQQVG
+342 TSDALQQVG
-355 TQHAAATPT
+355 TQHAVATPT
-364 APTPASGMPN
+364 APTPTPGMSN
-374 THTTGLGHTQG
+374 AHTTGLGHAQG

-425 TTGSGSKP
+425 TTGSGARP
-433 LITGLAGEKLS
+433 LISGLAGEKLS
-444 QQLSDKLAQRG
+444 QQLSDKLTQRG
-455 TGGIGGSGGG
+455 TGGIGGRGGG
-465 GGKSLRGV
+465 GGTSLRSI

-478 AGAALGT
+478 AGTALGT

-491 AGGIGSIGGIG
+491 AGSIGGSG

-529 GGTPQSPTTTAGSSS
+529 GSAPQSPTPTAGSGS
-544 ASSRPMGP
+544 AGSRPLGP

-565 TTGSGKTKPS
+565 ATGSGKTKPS
-575 ISRSRRQGSIAD
+575 ISRSRRQGSVAD

>member
-1 MTSIIKYI
+1 MLSYI
-9 PSNVDTNADRIR
+9 PEQVTQAASQFREGAKTTQLLTSQASNDMLNA
-21 HAADTTTRAGKAIGM
+21 
-36 LGLETATQVSGLQGL
+36 ATQVSGLREL

-81 DNLNATTNALT
+81 DNLNATTQALT

-103 TVATTISTTPGD
+103 TVANTISTTPGD
-115 THAGATVVDSTQHF
+115 THAGATVADSTQHF

-136 ITPFNFPPPIA
+136 ITPFIFPPPIA
-147 HAETSLTWLANALAT
+147 HAEISLTWLANALGS
-162 TNTGAFTS
+162 TNTAAFSS

-177 LANTLT
+177 LANTLS
-183 TVINDVRQ
+183 TVVNDVRQ
-191 AASNLA
+191 AASDLA
-197 ANNHGDTFTA
+197 SNNQGDTFTA
-207 AGEQINAIITSGQHF
+207 AGEQINAIITSGQRF

-296 GQAGEREAGHTGK
+296 GQAGEREAGHTGE
-309 RSVAGAN
+309 RSVAGAGP
-316 STSAAPIAGEQ
+316 TSVEPIAGEQ

-337 GGSLT
+337 GGSLEAVG
-342 DINATSDALQQVG
+342 ATSDALQQVG
-355 TQHAAATPT
+355 TQHASAVPTAHMHTPT
-364 APTPASGMPN
+364 SGLSGAPGTSLNP
-374 THTTGLGHTQG
+374 TQG

-425 TTGSGSKP
+425 TTGSGARP
-433 LITGLAGEKLS
+433 LISGLAGEKLS
-444 QQLSDKLAQRG
+444 QQLSDKLTQRG
-455 TGGIGGSGGG
+455 TGGIGGRGGG
-465 GGKSLRGV
+465 GGTSLRGV

-478 AGAALGT
+478 AGTALGT

-491 AGGIGSIGGIG
+491 AGSIGGIG

-519 GAGRSMIGSS
+519 GAGRSMIGN
-529 GGTPQSPTTTAGSSS
+529 GGTPQSPTTTATGSGS
-544 ASSRPMGP
+544 AGSRPMGP

-565 TTGSGKTKPS
+565 ATGSGKTKPS
-575 ISRSRRQGSIAD
+575 ISRSRRQGSVAD

>member
-1 MTSIIKYI
+1 MGINLI
-9 PSNVDTNADRIR
+9 PETITNAAKQFNEAS
-21 HAADTTTRAGKAIGM
+21 HATSQASNLTHIDA
-36 LGLETATQVSGLQGL
+36 LNSATQVSGLQGL

-81 DNLNATTNALT
+81 DNLNATTQALT

-103 TVATTISTTPGD
+103 TVANTISTTPGD
-115 THAGATVVDSTQHF
+115 THAGATVADSTQHF

-162 TNTGAFTS
+162 TNTGAFSS

-177 LANTLT
+177 RANTLS
-183 TVINDVRQ
+183 TVVNDVRQ
-191 AASNLA
+191 AASDLA
-197 ANNHGDTFTA
+197 SNNQGDTFTA

-296 GQAGEREAGHTGK
+296 GQGGEREAGHTGE
-309 RSVAGAN
+309 RSVAGAGP
-316 STSAAPIAGEQ
+316 TSVAPIAGEQ

-337 GGSLT
+337 GGSLEAVGT
-342 DINATSDALQQVG
+342 TSDALQQVG
-355 TQHAAATPT
+355 THQASAVPTAHMHTPT
-364 APTPASGMPN
+364 SGLSGAPGTSLNP
-374 THTTGLGHTQG
+374 TQG

-425 TTGSGSKP
+425 TTGSGARP
-433 LITGLAGEKLS
+433 LISGLAGEKLS
-444 QQLSDKLAQRG
+444 QQLSDKLTQRG

-465 GGKSLRGV
+465 G
-473 GGIGG
+473 IGG
-478 AGAALGT
+478 AGAALGA

-491 AGGIGSIGGIG
+491 AGSIGGIG

-519 GAGRSMIGSS
+519 GAGRSMIGS
-529 GGTPQSPTTTAGSSS
+529 GGAPQSPTTTATGSGS
-544 ASSRPMGP
+544 AGSRPMGSI
-552 MMGAAPM
+552 MGAAPM
-559 AGAAGT
+559 AGAAGAAA
-565 TTGSGKTKPS
+565 SGKTKPS
-575 ISRSRRQGSIAD
+575 ISRSRRQGSVAD

-611 WSLLPEHVQKQF
+611 WSLLPEHVQKEF

>member
-1 MTSIIKYI
+1 MLSYI
-9 PSNVDTNADRIR
+9 PEQVTQAASQFREGAKTTQLLTSQASNDMLNA
-21 HAADTTTRAGKAIGM
+21 
-36 LGLETATQVSGLQGL
+36 ATQVSGLREL

-103 TVATTISTTPGD
+103 TVTTTISTTPGD
-115 THAGATVVDSTQHF
+115 THAGATIGDTTHHF

-177 LANTLT
+177 LANTLS
-183 TVINDVRQ
+183 TVVNDVRQ

-197 ANNHGDTFTA
+197 ANNQGDTFTA

-296 GQAGEREAGHTGK
+296 GQAGEREAGHTGE

-316 STSAAPIAGEQ
+316 STSITPIAGEQ
-327 TITQANTIGT
+327 TITQANTIGA
-337 GGSLT
+337 GGSLEAVGT
-342 DINATSDALQQVG
+342 TSDALQQVG
-355 TQHAAATPT
+355 THQASAVPTAHMHTPT
-364 APTPASGMPN
+364 SGLSGAPGTSLNP
-374 THTTGLGHTQG
+374 TQG
-385 MHPSQVFATNP
+385 MHPSQVFATYP

-417 HTTTGTTP
+417 HTATGTTP
-425 TTGSGSKP
+425 TTGSGARP
-433 LITGLAGEKLS
+433 LITGLTGEKLS

-455 TGGIGGSGGG
+455 TGGIGASGIP
-465 GGKSLRGV
+465 KS
-473 GGIGG
+473 I
-478 AGAALGT
+478 
-485 GSRGLS
+485 
-491 AGGIGSIGGIG
+491 GGIGSIGGAGSALGTTG
-502 GGGIGGRS
+502 GRGLSSGGIGGVGGGSRGIGS
-510 ITGPGTPGG
+510 SGTPGG
-519 GAGRSMIGSS
+519 GAGRGMIGSS
-529 GGTPQSPTTTAGSSS
+529 GGTPQSPTTTAGSNS

-559 AGAAGT
+559 TGAAGT

-575 ISRSRRQGSIAD
+575 ISRSRRQGSVAD

-623 PQAEFNKAMSH
+623 PQTEFNKAMSH
-634 ARRELRAGTFVADSP
+634 ARPELRAGTFVADSP

>member
-1 MTSIIKYI
+1 M
-9 PSNVDTNADRIR
+9 
-21 HAADTTTRAGKAIGM
+21 
-36 LGLETATQVSGLQGL
+36 
-51 AQGHAN
+51 
-57 VLSGQEGSAYQVL
+57 
-70 KNYADQLQWVA
+70 
-81 DNLNATTNALT
+81 
-92 TTDTTLRNQLD
+92 
-103 TVATTISTTPGD
+103 
-115 THAGATVVDSTQHF
+115 
-129 PTRPDTT
+129 
-136 ITPFNFPPPIA
+136 
-147 HAETSLTWLANALAT
+147 
-162 TNTGAFTS
+162 
-170 AEHTWRN
+170 
-177 LANTLT
+177 
-183 TVINDVRQ
+183 RQ
-191 AASNLA
+191 AASDLA
-197 ANNHGDTFTA
+197 SNNQGDTFTA

-296 GQAGEREAGHTGK
+296 GQGGEREAGHTGE
-309 RSVAGAN
+309 RSVAGAGP
-316 STSAAPIAGEQ
+316 TSVAPIAGEQ

-337 GGSLT
+337 GGSLEAVGT
-342 DINATSDALQQVG
+342 TSDALQQVG
-355 TQHAAATPT
+355 THQASAVPTAHMHTPT
-364 APTPASGMPN
+364 SGLSGAPGTSLNP
-374 THTTGLGHTQG
+374 TQG

-425 TTGSGSKP
+425 TTGSGARP
-433 LITGLAGEKLS
+433 LISGLAGEKLS
-444 QQLSDKLAQRG
+444 QQLSDKLTQRG

-465 GGKSLRGV
+465 G
-473 GGIGG
+473 IGG
-478 AGAALGT
+478 AGAALGA

-491 AGGIGSIGGIG
+491 AGSIGGIG

-519 GAGRSMIGSS
+519 GAGRSMIGS
-529 GGTPQSPTTTAGSSS
+529 GGAPQSPTTTATGSGS
-544 ASSRPMGP
+544 AGSRPMGSI
-552 MMGAAPM
+552 MGAAPM
-559 AGAAGT
+559 AGAAGAAA
-565 TTGSGKTKPS
+565 SGKTKPS
-575 ISRSRRQGSIAD
+575 ISRSRRQGSVAD

-611 WSLLPEHVQKQF
+611 WSLLPEHVQKEF

>member
-1 MTSIIKYI
+1 MLQYI
-9 PSNVDTNADRIR
+9 PDSITNAAQDFAS
-21 HAADTTTRAGKAIGM
+21 AATTTTFLGKNV
-36 LGLETATQVSGLQGL
+36 LGSDLATATQVSGLQGL

-103 TVATTISTTPGD
+103 TVTTTISTTPSD
-115 THAGATVVDSTQHF
+115 THAGATVADSTQHF

-177 LANTLT
+177 LANTLS
-183 TVINDVRQ
+183 TVVNDVRQ

-281 TTGAIPPFNTLMDIL
+281 TTGAIPPFNTLMDIF

-316 STSAAPIAGEQ
+316 STSVAPIAGEQ

-385 MHPSQVFATNP
+385 IHPSQVFATNP

-425 TTGSGSKP
+425 TTGSGARP
-433 LITGLAGEKLS
+433 LISGLAGEKLS

-455 TGGIGGSGGG
+455 TGGIGA
-465 GGKSLRGV
+465 
-473 GGIGG
+473 GGIPK
-478 AGAALGT
+478 
-485 GSRGLS
+485 SI
-491 AGGIGSIGGIG
+491 GGIGSIGGAGSALGTTG
-502 GGGIGGRS
+502 GRGLSSGGIGGVGGGSRRIGS
-510 ITGPGTPGG
+510 SGTPGG
-519 GAGRSMIGSS
+519 GAGRGMIGS
-529 GGTPQSPTTTAGSSS
+529 GGTPQSPTTTAGSGS
-544 ASSRPMGP
+544 AGSRPMGP

-559 AGAAGT
+559 AGTAGT

-575 ISRSRRQGSIAD
+575 ISRSRRQGSVAD

>member
-1 MTSIIKYI
+1 MLSYI
-9 PSNVDTNADRIR
+9 PEQVTQAASQFREGAKTTQLLTSQASNDMLNA
-21 HAADTTTRAGKAIGM
+21 
-36 LGLETATQVSGLQGL
+36 ATQVSGLREL

-81 DNLNATTNALT
+81 DNLNATTQALT

-115 THAGATVVDSTQHF
+115 THAGATIGDTTHHF

-162 TNTGAFTS
+162 TNTGAFSS

-316 STSAAPIAGEQ
+316 PTSVAPIAGEQ
-327 TITQANTIGT
+327 SITQANTIGT
-337 GGSLT
+337 GGSLEAVG
-342 DINATSDALQQVG
+342 ATSDALQQVG

-364 APTPASGMPN
+364 APTPTSGLSGAPGTSLN
-374 THTTGLGHTQG
+374 PTQG

-396 SAGSHGAFTPALEQ
+396 SAGNHGAFTPALEQ

-425 TTGSGSKP
+425 TTRSGARP
-433 LITGLAGEKLS
+433 LISGLTGEKLS
-444 QQLSDKLAQRG
+444 QQLSNKLTQRG
-455 TGGIGGSGGG
+455 TGDIGGSGGG
-465 GGKSLRGV
+465 AGTSLRNI

-478 AGAALGT
+478 AGTALGT

-491 AGGIGSIGGIG
+491 AGSIGGIG

-519 GAGRSMIGSS
+519 GAGRSMIGS

-565 TTGSGKTKPS
+565 ATGSGKAKPS
-575 ISRSRRQGSIAD
+575 ISRSRRQGSVAD

-623 PQAEFNKAMSH
+623 PQTEFNKAMSH

>member
-1 MTSIIKYI
+1 MGINLI
-9 PSNVDTNADRIR
+9 PETITNAAKQFNEAS
-21 HAADTTTRAGKAIGM
+21 HATSQASNLTHIDA
-36 LGLETATQVSGLQGL
+36 LNSATQVSGLQGL

-81 DNLNATTNALT
+81 DNLNATTQALT

-103 TVATTISTTPGD
+103 TVANTISTTPGD
-115 THAGATVVDSTQHF
+115 THAGATVADSTQHF

-136 ITPFNFPPPIA
+136 ITPFTFPPPIA
-147 HAETSLTWLANALAT
+147 HAEISLTWLANALGS
-162 TNTGAFTS
+162 TNTAAFSS

-177 LANTLT
+177 LANTLS
-183 TVINDVRQ
+183 TVVNDVRQ
-191 AASNLA
+191 AASDLA
-197 ANNHGDTFTA
+197 SNNQGDTFTA

-296 GQAGEREAGHTGK
+296 GQAGEREAGHTGE
-309 RSVAGAN
+309 RSVAGTN
-316 STSAAPIAGEQ
+316 STSITPIAGEQ
-327 TITQANTIGT
+327 TITQANTIGA
-337 GGSLT
+337 GGSLEAVGT
-342 DINATSDALQQVG
+342 TSDALQQVG
-355 TQHAAATPT
+355 THQASAVPTAHMHTPT
-364 APTPASGMPN
+364 SGLSGAPGTSLNP
-374 THTTGLGHTQG
+374 TQG

-425 TTGSGSKP
+425 TTGSGARP
-433 LITGLAGEKLS
+433 LISGLAGEKLS
-444 QQLSDKLAQRG
+444 QQLSDKLTHRN
-455 TGGIGGSGGG
+455 TSGIGGSGGG
-465 GGKSLRGV
+465 GKSLR
-473 GGIGG
+473 
-478 AGAALGT
+478 
-485 GSRGLS
+485 
-491 AGGIGSIGGIG
+491 SIGGSG

-519 GAGRSMIGSS
+519 GAGRSMIGN
-529 GGTPQSPTTTAGSSS
+529 GGTPQSPTTTATGSGS
-544 ASSRPMGP
+544 AGSRPMGP

-565 TTGSGKTKPS
+565 ATGSGKTKPS
-575 ISRSRRQGSIAD
+575 ISRSRRQGSVAD

>member
-1 MTSIIKYI
+1 MLSYI
-9 PSNVDTNADRIR
+9 PEQVTQAASQFREGAKTTQLLTSQASNDMLNA
-21 HAADTTTRAGKAIGM
+21 
-36 LGLETATQVSGLQGL
+36 ATQVSGLREL

-309 RSVAGAN
+309 RSVAGAGP
-316 STSAAPIAGEQ
+316 TSVEPIAGEQ
-327 TITQANTIGT
+327 TITQANTIST
-337 GGSLT
+337 GGSLEAVG
-342 DINATSDALQQVG
+342 ATSDALQQVG
-355 TQHAAATPT
+355 THQASAVPTAHMHTPT
-364 APTPASGMPN
+364 SGLSGAPGTSLNP
-374 THTTGLGHTQG
+374 TQG
-385 MHPSQVFATNP
+385 IHPSQVFATNP

-425 TTGSGSKP
+425 TTGSGARP
-433 LITGLAGEKLS
+433 LISGLAGEKLS
-444 QQLSDKLAQRG
+444 QQLSDKLAQRS
-455 TGGIGGSGGG
+455 TGGIGA
-465 GGKSLRGV
+465 
-473 GGIGG
+473 GGIPK
-478 AGAALGT
+478 
-485 GSRGLS
+485 SI
-491 AGGIGSIGGIG
+491 GGIGSIGGAGSALGTTG
-502 GGGIGGRS
+502 GRGLSSGGIGGVGGGSRRIGS
-510 ITGPGTPGG
+510 SGTPGG
-519 GAGRSMIGSS
+519 GAGRGMIGS
-529 GGTPQSPTTTAGSSS
+529 GGTPQSPTTTAGSGS
-544 ASSRPMGP
+544 AGSRPMGP

-559 AGAAGT
+559 AGTAGT

-575 ISRSRRQGSIAD
+575 ISRSRRQGSVAD